1 VIVKLTNAVKGFE
14 DKKFL
19 LNTDVIISVYEGV
32 TEEGNPTTFVYG
44 QNDKTWQIKESVI
57 QVEKLLKL

>member
-1 VIVKLTNAVKGFE
+1 
-14 DKKFL
+14 
-19 LNTDVIISVYEGV
+19 VYEGV
-32 TEEGNPTTFVYG
+32 TEDGTPTTFVYG